1 MTDGLEFRAYLDSG
15 LRQVPQAMC
24 WYGDAV
30 ENVIGGIL
38 PNRGLKFSMTHSV
51 HLSLINYES

>member
-1 MTDGLEFRAYLDSG
+1 
-15 LRQVPQAMC
+15 MC

-38 PNRGLKFSMTHSV
+38 PNSGLKFAMSHTPTIYNSKFMSHIHDAFDDSP
-51 HLSLINYES
+51 SI